1 MKKLFNYLNSPYPVF
16 YQRWKIALISSVIVF
31 LILALLQP
39 FGISRIEHYKLGILL
54 GYMAVTAIFLCI
66 PIYLFP
72 VLLPAFYEDDR
83 WTVGKQILNQV
94 FIFFFIAVGNWLYSA
109 FVFDWGLSPDIF
121 RSFLFCTVIIGLFPS
136 ILFILLNRNRL
147 LAFHLEEATEMNL
160 HLQGASVT
168 ISIEQEKQEEN
179 VLLFS
184 GGVKEALEVDTS
196 NLLFI
201 EADGNYV
208 KITYRKNN
216 ETIRRLLRATMKQA
230 EEVTSACPFII
241 KCHRAFLI
249 NLRAVSRVS
258 GNSQGYRL
266 SLYGCEEEIPVSR
279 AYSKEVK
286 TLIESM
292 NNA

>member
-1 MKKLFNYLNSPYPVF
+1 MKKLLNYLNSPYPVF

-72 VLLPAFYEDDR
+72 VLFPAFYEDDR

-147 LAFHLEEATEMNL
+147 LAFHLKEATEMNL
-160 HLQGASVT
+160 HLQEASVT
-168 ISIEQEKQEEN
+168 ISIEQEEQEES

-184 GGVKEALEVDTS
+184 GGVKEVLEVDTS

-216 ETIRRLLRATMKQA
+216 ETVRRLLRATMKQA
-230 EEVTSACPFII
+230 EEVTSGCPFII